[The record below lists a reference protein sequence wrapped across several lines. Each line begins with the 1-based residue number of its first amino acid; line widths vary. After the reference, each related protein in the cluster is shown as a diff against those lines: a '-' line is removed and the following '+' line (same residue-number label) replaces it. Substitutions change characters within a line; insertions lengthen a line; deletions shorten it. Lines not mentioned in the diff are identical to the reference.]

1 MPREK
6 GDFLT
11 IEDTPTGCRLVG
23 EVDATNAERLKTYV
37 GERME
42 ADRDFIVDCSGLS
55 FMDSSGVYAVLE
67 VAGRMGGGALVFR
80 GCAPNL
86 RRLFEVAGVEDMA
99 PVVIE

>member
-6 GDFLT
+6 GDLLT
-11 IEDTPTGCRLVG
+11 VEDTPTGCRLVG
-23 EVDATNAERLKTYV
+23 EVDVTNAERLKIYI
-37 GERME
+37 GERIE
-42 ADRDFIVDCSGLS
+42 PDRDFIVDCSALA
-55 FMDSSGVYAVLE
+55 FMDSSGVHAILE

-86 RRLFEVAGVEDMA
+86 RRLFEVVGVEDMA